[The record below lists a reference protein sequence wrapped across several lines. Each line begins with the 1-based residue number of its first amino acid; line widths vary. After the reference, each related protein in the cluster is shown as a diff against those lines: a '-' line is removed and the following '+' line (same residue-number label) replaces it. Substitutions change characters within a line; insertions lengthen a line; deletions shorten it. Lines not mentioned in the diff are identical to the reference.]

1 MKQKLLLLAF
11 FLWNGSA
18 AFSQGENES
27 PRNFGANKVMV
38 TGHGMM
44 LYSTDSSS
52 SNFGDVGLSVK
63 FLAKLSERLFIE
75 PEIEIATDEGD
86 AHFGLEQMNMVYMAF
101 PNMMI

>member
-63 FLAKLSERLFIE
+63 FLAKLSERLFKTE
-75 PEIEIATDEGD
+75 MSIAFASRDFNFRFNE
-86 AHFGLEQMNMVYMAF
+86 
-101 PNMMI
+101 